1 MVKILIID
9 DEAAIRSLLRRR
21 LEDQGFEIIELE
33 DGRAASTVCEVQCP
47 DIVVTDIYMRLC
59 DGLETIRELRATY
72 PALNIIAI
80 SGGGIS
86 YKENFLEIAGH
97 MGASA
102 TFSKPLNWP
111 EFMSK
116 VNELAAL
123 NGPKVHYA
131 Q

>member
-1 MVKILIID
+1 MAKILIID

-33 DGRAASTVCEVQCP
+33 DGRAASNVCETQCP

-59 DGLETIRELRATY
+59 DGLETIKELRTTF

-102 TFSKPLNWP
+102 TFSKPIDWP
-111 EFMSK
+111 KFIGK
-116 VNELAAL
+116 INELAAL
-123 NGPKVHYA
+123 SGPKIQYA

>member
-1 MVKILIID
+1 VAKILIID

-21 LEDQGFEIIELE
+21 LEDYGFEIIELE
-33 DGRAASTVCEVQCP
+33 DGRAASTVCEAQCP

-59 DGLETIRELRATY
+59 DGLETIRELRAMY
-72 PALNIIAI
+72 PALNIVAI

-102 TFSKPLNWP
+102 TFSKPIDWP
-111 EFMSK
+111 KFMHK
-116 VNELAAL
+116 INELAEL
-123 NGPKVHYA
+123 SRPKAEYA